1 MIAQATE
8 TADAVS
14 DLEEE
19 EWPHALAELKQEE
32 WPHALEE
39 RESFAPR
46 HLLEC
51 QALADAVSVAFE
63 R

>member
-1 MIAQATE
+1 M
-8 TADAVS
+8 DS
-14 DLEEE
+14 KEE

-39 RESFAPR
+39 HESSSPR
-46 HLLEC
+46 HLLEF
-51 QALADAVSVAFE
+51 QALADVVSVALE

>member
-1 MIAQATE
+1 MSDLEKEWHAL
-8 TADAVS
+8 V

-39 RESFAPR
+39 RESSAPR
-46 HLLEC
+46 HLLEF
-51 QALADAVSVAFE
+51 QALADAVSVALE